1 MKFPSTLRKFLAMIV
16 TGKSFCAFSP
26 AVISLSNVSVCLN
39 ETLVFVLVDAGTRMK
54 ATMHFDSWRAAGKT
68 CRRRR
73 PRGETETRV
82 IY

>member
-16 TGKSFCAFSP
+16 TGKSSSP